1 MAQPAGRRTGGSHVR
16 DAGGVTGIDATPT
29 SRSAMPSGSPGPRLG
44 VWERLRWRGLR
55 AAARHGVDVVSTVRQ
70 GPAAGLRFG
79 SRNASADY
87 ASGRNERMVQEAVAA
102 HLRPGSVFFDVGAN
116 VGFFALLAA
125 RAVGPRGHVV
135 AVEPM
140 PGNVA
145 ALRRNLER
153 NHVAEAEW
161 AGPGRPAPAGAPN
174 AVTVGVTAGAMAT
187 VTVVEAAAGLVA
199 GRGRLGLSAHPG
211 GNALE
216 VTGAPDDVTGF
227 VEVDLV
233 TIDGLV
239 GGGRVP
245 PPDLVKVDTESG
257 EAEVLRGMGEV
268 LATHRPSVLVE
279 VDAATVAE
287 VDAKAAAVEG
297 PLVAAGYRIDR
308 LPPSYPNRRWQVVH
322 LWASPR

>member
-1 MAQPAGRRTGGSHVR
+1 VTTTASSPTASGRSG
-16 DAGGVTGIDATPT
+16 P
-29 SRSAMPSGSPGPRLG
+29 SAPRLG
-44 VWERLRWRGLR
+44 VWERIRWRGLR
-55 AAARHGVDVVSTVRQ
+55 VAARHGVDVVSTVRQ

-87 ASGRNERMVQEAVAA
+87 ASGRNERTVQEAVAA
-102 HLRPGSVFFDVGAN
+102 HLRPGSVFFDVGSN

-140 PGNVA
+140 PENVA

-153 NHVAEAEW
+153 NHVPH
-161 AGPGRPAPAGAPN
+161 GHL
-174 AVTVGVTAGAMAT
+174 GVTAGVGSSGAEPMGT
-187 VTVVEAAAGLVA
+187 VTIVEAAAGPA
-199 GRGRLGLSAHPG
+199 PGRGRLGLSAHPG

-216 VTGAPDDVTGF
+216 VTGAPGDLTGF

-239 GGGRVP
+239 GDGRVP
-245 PPDLVKVDTESG
+245 PPDLVKIDTESG
-257 EAEVLRGMGEV
+257 EAEVLDGMVDV

-279 VDAATVAE
+279 VDAATVTE
-287 VDAKAAAVEG
+287 VDAKAGAVERRLG
-297 PLVAAGYRIDR
+297 AAGYRIGR

-322 LWASPR
+322 LWASPPR